1 MESDRKNAL
10 PSSRRWLLCTL
21 ALLGVLMA
29 RTEAWAEDRPAEDPR
44 VQPKVFSDSIKAHR
58 VAGDIAGLQ
67 DDVKQLVA
75 FYDAHEAKQTRAST
89 IKLIGTVCRSKKPIK
104 EKLAVEAALRAIG
117 KLGDIRG
124 GMYIKSWLRQGNVK
138 KVPTHLL
145 LACKV
150 AGELHCDSL
159 ADPLLKIFLN
169 SKATAPIGAA
179 MEALGHFGHSKRFR
193 RKILTAMVES
203 VMKNK
208 PGSRP
213 TDRGAVKTPK
223 GSTGL
228 PPGNFGGATDRW
240 AALSA
245 ALPPVLE
252 KLTGE
257 SFGSLE
263 NWHDVIKDHKGRLH
277 SLFASKH
284 AEPQDDGE

>member
-1 MESDRKNAL
+1 MELDRRK
-10 PSSRRWLLCTL
+10 T
-21 ALLGVLMA
+21 LLGSRLLPLCVPVLLGLLA
-29 RTEAWAEDRPAEDPR
+29 VPAISWAEDAPAEDPR
-44 VQPKVFSDSIKAHR
+44 VQLKAFSDSIKAHR

-67 DDVKQLVA
+67 DDVKKLVA
-75 FYDAHEAKQTRAST
+75 FYGTHEDQKTRAST

-104 EKLAVEAALRAIG
+104 EKGAVEAALKAIG
-117 KLGDIRG
+117 QLGDIRG
-124 GMYIKSWLRQGNVK
+124 GMYVKSWLRQGNVK

-145 LACKV
+145 LACRV
-150 AGELHCDSL
+150 AGQLHCDSL

-179 MEALGHFGHSKRFR
+179 MEALGHFGHSKRYR
-193 RKILTAMVES
+193 RKILTSMVDS

-213 TDRGAVKTPK
+213 TDRGSVTTPK

-228 PPGNFGGATDRW
+228 PPGHFGGATDRW

-257 SFGSLE
+257 SFGSIE

-277 SLFASKH
+277 SLFASKD
-284 AEPQDDGE
+284 AELEENK